1 MSASPGTAAP
11 GQLRLARFRFLIRNI
26 NKRNMRFALLA
37 VLGLTLLQADDRRV
51 PVIVELFTSEGCSSC
66 PPADQLL
73 ARIERAQPV
82 AGARV
87 IALEEHV
94 DYWNQLGWV
103 DPFSAPHYRGRQN
116 DYALAFHAE
125 NIYTPQMVV
134 NGQVQFIGDDSNRA
148 YQVIGAAKQNQ
159 TTLVDLKNATNAKD
173 PDLIDLAVQV
183 TSPKNPKPHAEDVY
197 LAVTEKELE
206 SQVLGGENA
215 GRRLRHAPVV
225 RSFGIIGRIDPN
237 GSNVGQITNTLR
249 LPHEWKRENLRA
261 VVFVQEHDTLRI
273 TGAATADLR

>member
-1 MSASPGTAAP
+1 M
-11 GQLRLARFRFLIRNI
+11 RL
-26 NKRNMRFALLA
+26 ALLA
-37 VLGLTLLQADDRRV
+37 VLCVALLPAEDRRV

-66 PPADQLL
+66 PPADLLL
-73 ARIERAQPV
+73 ARLERSQPV

-116 DYALAFHAE
+116 DYALAFHTE

-134 NGQVQFIGDDSNRA
+134 NGQTEFVGDDGNRA
-148 YQVIGAAKQNQ
+148 YQVIGAAKQMQ
-159 TTLVDLKNATNAKD
+159 TTSVDLRNATSAKD
-173 PDLIDLAVQV
+173 PDLVDLSVQV
-183 TSPKNPKPHAEDVY
+183 TSPKNPKPRAADVY
-197 LAVTEKELE
+197 LAVTESDLE
-206 SQVLGGENA
+206 SQVLRGENA

-225 RSFGIIGRIDPN
+225 RSFGIIGRIDPR

-249 LPHEWKRENLRA
+249 LPREWKRENLRA

-273 TGAATADLR
+273 TGAAVAELR

>member
-1 MSASPGTAAP
+1 MKTS
-11 GQLRLARFRFLIRNI
+11 
-26 NKRNMRFALLA
+26 ALLA
-37 VLGLTLLQADDRRV
+37 LLSLALAQAQDRRV

-66 PPADQLL
+66 PPADLLL
-73 ARIERAQPV
+73 ARLEKAQPV

-116 DYALAFHAE
+116 DYALAFHTE

-134 NGQVQFIGDDSNRA
+134 NGQVEFVGDDGNRA
-148 YQVIGAAKQNQ
+148 YQVIGAAKQAQ
-159 TTLVDLKNATNAKD
+159 TTLVDLKSATNAKE
-173 PDLIDLAVQV
+173 PDLVDLSVQV
-183 TSPKNPKPHAEDVY
+183 TNPKNPKPHAADVY
-197 LAVTEKELE
+197 LAVTESDLE
-206 SQVLGGENA
+206 SQVLRGENA

-225 RSFGIIGRIDPN
+225 RSFGIIGRIDPR

-249 LPHEWKRENLRA
+249 LPREWKRENLHA
-261 VVFVQEHDTLRI
+261 VVFVQEHDSMRI
-273 TGAATADLR
+273 TGAAVAELR

>member
-1 MSASPGTAAP
+1 
-11 GQLRLARFRFLIRNI
+11 
-26 NKRNMRFALLA
+26 MRTALLA
-37 VLGLTLLQADDRRV
+37 MLALAFVQAEDRRV

-66 PPADQLL
+66 PPADLLL
-73 ARIERAQPV
+73 ARLERSQPV

-116 DYALAFHAE
+116 DYALAFHTE

-134 NGQVQFIGDDSNRA
+134 NGQAEFVGDDGNRA
-148 YQVIGAAKQNQ
+148 YQVIGVAKQMQ
-159 TTLVDLKNATNAKD
+159 TTSVDLRNALSAKD
-173 PDLIDLAVQV
+173 PDLVDLSVQV
-183 TSPKNPKPHAEDVY
+183 TSPKNPKPRAADVY
-197 LAVTEKELE
+197 LAVTESELE
-206 SQVLGGENA
+206 SQVLRGENA

-225 RSFGIIGRIDPN
+225 RSFGIIGRIDPR

-249 LPHEWKRENLRA
+249 LPREWKRENLRA

-273 TGAATADLR
+273 TGAATTELR

>member
-1 MSASPGTAAP
+1 M
-11 GQLRLARFRFLIRNI
+11 RL
-26 NKRNMRFALLA
+26 ALLA
-37 VLGLTLLQADDRRV
+37 VLCLPLMQAEDRRV

-66 PPADQLL
+66 PPADLLL
-73 ARIERAQPV
+73 ARLEKAQPV

-116 DYALAFHAE
+116 DYALAFHTE

-134 NGQVQFIGDDSNRA
+134 NGQVEFIGDDGNRA
-148 YQVIGAAKQNQ
+148 SQAIGAARQTQ
-159 TTLVDLKNATNAKD
+159 TTVVDLKNATNSKD
-173 PDLIDLAVQV
+173 PDLVDLSVQV
-183 TSPKNPKPHAEDVY
+183 TNPKNPRPHVADVY
-197 LAVTEKELE
+197 LAVTESDLE
-206 SQVLGGENA
+206 TQVLRGENA

-225 RSFGIIGRIDPN
+225 RSFGIIGRIDPR

-249 LPHEWKRENLRA
+249 LPREWKRENLHA

-273 TGAATADLR
+273 TGAAVADLR

>member
-1 MSASPGTAAP
+1 M
-11 GQLRLARFRFLIRNI
+11 
-26 NKRNMRFALLA
+26 
-37 VLGLTLLQADDRRV
+37 
-51 PVIVELFTSEGCSSC
+51 
-66 PPADQLL
+66 
-73 ARIERAQPV
+73 ERSQPV

-116 DYALAFHAE
+116 DYALAFHSE

-134 NGQVQFIGDDSNRA
+134 NGQVQLEGYDSSRA
-148 YQVIGAAKQNQ
+148 YQVIGTAKQNQ
-159 TTLVDLKNATNAKD
+159 TTLVDLKNATNARD
-173 PDLIDLAVQV
+173 PDLVDLTVQV
-183 TSPKNPKPHAEDVY
+183 TNPRNPKPRAADVY
-197 LAVTEKELE
+197 LAVTESELE
-206 SQVLGGENA
+206 TQVLRGENA

-249 LPHEWKRENLRA
+249 LPREWRRENLRA
-261 VVFVQEHDTLRI
+261 VVFVQEHETMRI
-273 TGAATADLR
+273 TGAGTADLH

>member
-1 MSASPGTAAP
+1 M
-11 GQLRLARFRFLIRNI
+11 RLA
-26 NKRNMRFALLA
+26 LLT
-37 VLGLTLLQADDRRV
+37 VLCLASAQAQDRRA

-73 ARIERAQPV
+73 SRLERSQPV

-116 DYALAFHAE
+116 DYALAFHTE

-134 NGQVQFIGDDSNRA
+134 NGRVEFVGDDSNRA
-148 YQVIGAAKQNQ
+148 YQEIAAERGVP
-159 TTLVDLKNATNAKD
+159 TPLVELKTAPNTKDL
-173 PDLIDLAVQV
+173 DLIDLSVRV
-183 TSPKNPKPHAEDVY
+183 TQPRTARAREADVY
-197 LAVTEKELE
+197 LAVTESELE
-206 SQVLGGENA
+206 SHVLRGENA
-215 GRRLRHAPVV
+215 GRQLRHAPVV
-225 RSFGIIGRIDPN
+225 RSFGIIGRIDPR

-249 LPHEWKRENLRA
+249 LPREWKRENLRA

-273 TGAATADLR
+273 TGAAVAELR

>member
-1 MSASPGTAAP
+1 
-11 GQLRLARFRFLIRNI
+11 
-26 NKRNMRFALLA
+26 MRFALLA
-37 VLGLTLLQADDRRV
+37 VLGLVFLQAQDRRV

-66 PPADQLL
+66 PPADLWL
-73 ARIERAQPV
+73 ARTERSQPV

-125 NIYTPQMVV
+125 NIFTPQMIV
-134 NGQVQFIGDDSNRA
+134 NGQVQLSGDDSNRA
-148 YQVIGAAKQNQ
+148 YQVIAKQTQ
-159 TTLVDLKNATNAKD
+159 ITLVDLKNAANAKD
-173 PDLIDLAVQV
+173 PDLVDLAVQV
-183 TSPKNPKPHAEDVY
+183 TNPKNPKPHAEDVY

-237 GSNVGQITNTLR
+237 GSSVGQITNTLR

-273 TGAATADLR
+273 TGAATAELR